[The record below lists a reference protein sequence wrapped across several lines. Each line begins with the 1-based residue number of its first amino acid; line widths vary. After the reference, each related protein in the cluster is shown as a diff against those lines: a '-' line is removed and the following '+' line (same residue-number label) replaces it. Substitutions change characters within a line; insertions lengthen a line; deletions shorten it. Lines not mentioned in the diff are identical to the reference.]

1 MAGCI
6 LKNKLKKIALGSAIV
21 LAVWSVVAAQQ
32 TTSSKQAQPT
42 QVKESVGLPPKMDQ
56 LKDLRTQAEASK
68 DLSESD
74 KKSALSLLDR
84 GIRSLKE
91 TERLNTETQ
100 QFIRKVQNA
109 PTRIKEIE
117 KKLGQN
123 LPAADQIIDSAK
135 AARLTDTEL
144 EQLER
149 EEKASLAAAR
159 ASLNNLQDQI
169 EALKGRPIQL
179 QKESADA
186 ISRLQE
192 VRQELREN
200 SAAPK
205 DGILFQARQGALR
218 AEHAMLKAQ
227 IHLYEQQLRNN
238 ETFVSLLMAE
248 RDLTNL
254 EVARHEARDQAWQI
268 MAQQRQQNEASQVL
282 AEAEASIISASDAPL
297 VVREQ
302 YDFNI
307 KLARDLKQLNLDE
320 AQTAQALEDL
330 QSELKSLEAEFAS
343 IRQRVQ
349 GVSLSETMGL
359 TLRQRLWELPGPES
373 YRRNS
378 ALRQT
383 VIGQVSDAEFA
394 IKEQRRHLSDI
405 EAETERTVKSL
416 SLASDADVAKWRE
429 RIRALLFDR
438 RDLLDR
444 LQSGYRRHYQN
455 LQSLEFTEQRMS
467 SLIEE
472 YTGFLEGHLL
482 WIGSAKVFG
491 PSDLRNLAPA
501 VLWLV
506 HPTSWWRL
514 LKDLIAS
521 FGHATL
527 WWVLGFLVVL
537 LLFIGRRRAK
547 SNLEQISK
555 SVGRVRKDSIM
566 LTFRA
571 IGLTLY
577 LAAGWPFLMILVGWR
592 LSNLPIASDFSRA
605 SGIGLLV
612 AGYIWL
618 IFSFIQYLC
627 YEYGLARIH
636 FRWREVLRLAL
647 HRQLLWLEP
656 LWVPLAFIIA
666 TIEAANKAAYG
677 NSLGRMAFVVAMTA
691 TAVCAAKIFRIAAG
705 QAGATAPTAA
715 PGLLRRQ
722 RYLWLPLSI
731 VLPGVLAILA
741 LMGYYYT
748 ALVLGWEFQNTA
760 LLVLALVLANNLAL
774 RGLVVAQ
781 RRMVYEEEVRNRKEK
796 LEAERAQASASPS
809 SADETPIESV
819 EMEEPEISQAEI
831 TEQTRALLQTFLL
844 FSGLVGLWA
853 IWHDVLPAVNILGD
867 IRLWSY
873 SVEVDGVTKLVPI
886 TLVSVLFAVLVVI
899 ITFVTARNLPGVLE
913 ITLLKYLPLD
923 AGARYAF
930 STICVYVASAIGLI
944 IASKHIGINWGALKW
959 LVAALG
965 VGIGFGLQ
973 EIIANFISGLIILFE
988 RPVRVG
994 DIVTVDNIDGVVSRI
1009 RIRATTIT
1017 NWDRKEYIVPNKSFI
1032 TGRVLNWTLSNEL
1045 SRIILP
1051 VGIAYGSDTERAREL
1066 LLKAAQ
1072 DHPNVLD
1079 DPAPMAA
1086 FEAFG
1091 ANALNFTL
1099 RCFLPNIDNR
1109 VATVSDLHYTI
1120 DKAFREADISIAFPQ
1135 QDVHL
1140 DATQPLEVRLTPEKK
1155 PPDDAPSQ
1163 KKNHQGAAD

>member
-1 MAGCI
+1 MTGCI
-6 LKNKLKKIALGSAIV
+6 SKNKLKKIALGIIIV
-21 LAVWSVVAAQQ
+21 LVGWSAVAAQQ
-32 TTSSKQAQPT
+32 TLPAQ
-42 QVKESVGLPPKMDQ
+42 VMEGVGLPPKMDR
-56 LKDLRTQAEASK
+56 LKALRTQAEAAK
-68 DLSESD
+68 DLNESD
-74 KKSALSLLDR
+74 KKNALNLLDQ
-84 GIRSLKE
+84 GIRSLTE

-100 QFIRKVQNA
+100 QFIQKIKNA

-117 KKLGQN
+117 NKLSQN
-123 LPAADQIIDSAK
+123 VPAAESIVDPAK

-169 EALKGRPIQL
+169 EALKDRPIQL
-179 QKESADA
+179 QKESAGA
-186 ISRLQE
+186 MRRLQD
-192 VRQELREN
+192 VRQELKN
-200 SAAPK
+200 GSAASQ
-205 DGILFQARQGALR
+205 DGLLPQARQGALQ
-218 AEHAMLKAQ
+218 AEYAMLNAQ
-227 IHLYEQQLRNN
+227 IHLYEQQLQNN
-238 ETFVSLLMAE
+238 EAFVSLLMAE
-248 RDLTNL
+248 RDLANL
-254 EVARHEARDQAWQI
+254 EVARREARDQAWQA

-307 KLARDLKQLNLDE
+307 KLARDLEQLKLDE
-320 AQTAQALEDL
+320 AQTAQTLEEL

-343 IRQRVQ
+343 IKQRVQ

-383 VIGQVSDAEFA
+383 VIGQVSDAQFA
-394 IKEQRRHLSDI
+394 IEEQRRQLSDI
-405 EAETERTVKSL
+405 AAETGRIVKSL
-416 SLASDADVAKWRE
+416 SLASDADIARWRE
-429 RIRALLFDR
+429 RTGAL
-438 RDLLDR
+438 LLDR
-444 LQSGYRRHYQN
+444 RGLLDKLKSDYRRHYQN
-455 LQSLEFTEQRMS
+455 LQSLEFTEQRIS

-472 YTGFLEGHLL
+472 YSRFLEGHLL

-491 PSDLRNLAPA
+491 SSDLRNLAPA
-501 VLWLV
+501 IMWLV
-506 HPTSWWRL
+506 SANSWGRL

-527 WWVLGFLVVL
+527 WWVLGLLVVL

-547 SNLEQISK
+547 NKLEQIAK
-555 SVGRVRKDSIM
+555 SVGRVRQDSIM

-571 IGLTLY
+571 MGLTLY
-577 LAAGWPFLMILVGWR
+577 LAAGWPFLMILMGWR
-592 LSNLPIASDFSRA
+592 LSNLPIANDFSRA
-605 SGIGLLV
+605 AGFGLLV

-627 YEYGLARIH
+627 HEHGLARIH

-656 LWVPLAFIIA
+656 LWVPLAFMIA

-677 NSLGRMAFVVAMTA
+677 NSLGRMAFIVAMTA
-691 TAVCAAKIFRIAAG
+691 TAVCAAKIFRIAAR
-705 QAGATAPTAA
+705 QAGDMAPSTV

-722 RYLWLPLSI
+722 RYLWYSLSI
-731 VLPGVLAILA
+731 GLPGVLATLA
-741 LMGYYYT
+741 FMGYYYT
-748 ALVLGWEFQNTA
+748 ALRLGWEFQNTA
-760 LLVLALVLANNLAL
+760 LLVLVLVLANNLAL
-774 RGLVVAQ
+774 RGLVIAQ
-781 RRMVYEEEVRNRKEK
+781 RRMAYEEEVRNRQEK
-796 LEAERAQASASPS
+796 LAAERALASDVPS
-809 SADETPIESV
+809 SVDETPIESV
-819 EMEEPEISQAEI
+819 EMEEPEISQAQI

-844 FSGLVGLWA
+844 FSGLVGLWG

-873 SVEVDGVTKLVPI
+873 SVEVEGVTRLVPI
-886 TLVSVLFAVLVVI
+886 TLVNVLFAVLVAI

-930 STICVYVASAIGLI
+930 STICVYVVSAIGLI
-944 IASKHIGINWGALKW
+944 FASKHIGINWGALKW

-994 DIVTVDNIDGVVSRI
+994 DIVTVDNVDGVVSRI

-1017 NWDRKEYIVPNKSFI
+1017 DWNRKEYIVPNKSFI
-1032 TGRVLNWTLSNEL
+1032 TGRVLNWTLSNQL
-1045 SRIILP
+1045 SRVVLP

-1066 LLKAAQ
+1066 LLKAAE

-1086 FEAFG
+1086 FEGFG

-1099 RCFLPNIDNR
+1099 RCFLPNLDNR
-1109 VATVSDLHYTI
+1109 VATVSDLHYAI
-1120 DKAFREADISIAFPQ
+1120 DKAFREANISIAFPQ

-1140 DATQPLEVRLTPEKK
+1140 DATQPLEVRITPEKK
-1155 PPDDAPSQ
+1155 TPDDTQSQ
-1163 KKNHQGAAD
+1163 KKTTREFPTENN